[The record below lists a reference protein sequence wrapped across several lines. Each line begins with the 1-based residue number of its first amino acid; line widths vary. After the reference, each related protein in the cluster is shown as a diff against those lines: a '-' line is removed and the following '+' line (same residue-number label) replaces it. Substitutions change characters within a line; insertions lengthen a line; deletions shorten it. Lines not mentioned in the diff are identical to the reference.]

1 LKAFTNSVN
10 ETLKKEI
17 QGYMLFS
24 TTALKEMVNFKK
36 KNIVVDQKFLEVSL
50 NDIHGLPPNKEI
62 DLIDFIY
69 GAGSIFTCIYKMSP
83 FEIIEMKRQLE
94 ELLEKQFFCLS
105 VSPWIALVLL
115 VKKKMKVLDCV

>member
-1 LKAFTNSVN
+1 
-10 ETLKKEI
+10 
-17 QGYMLFS
+17 
-24 TTALKEMVNFKK
+24 
-36 KNIVVDQKFLEVSL
+36 
-50 NDIHGLPPNKEI
+50 LPPNKEI